1 MVVMGRLTDW
11 DRKLAAH
18 ISVDERVTALLIY
31 VYASI
36 RLLSHRKNLVE
47 QEVANFS
54 PWGIVACL
62 RITQLGPCQRRHS
75 SWLA

>member
-1 MVVMGRLTDW
+1 MGRLTDW

-47 QEVANFS
+47 QEVANFGS
-54 PWGIVACL
+54 CPKSVIGVE
-62 RITQLGPCQRRHS
+62 GF
-75 SWLA
+75 